1 MPTISDVP
9 APASTINF
17 PRIEPTDPSRDG
29 SRQCELPWYRNC
41 MSCRQACIVPLKVF
55 EHSPHDGRDR
65 PPCHC
70 EIHVVDREIDK
81 LSDDWKALQETM
93 RPRMTSSTSFVI
105 LGKQCETVLV
115 TLLPAGEEP
124 TQSSNRTGLS
134 CFREF
139 VRSDMELISG
149 GFSAESSEWLN
160 RLPTTFKLLALII
173 GEIVNGRRQGGLWL
187 L

>member
-1 MPTISDVP
+1 MASIGDVSS
-9 APASTINF
+9 PASTIYF
-17 PRIEPTDPSRDG
+17 PRIESTDPSRDG
-29 SRQCELPWYRNC
+29 SRQCELSRNRNR
-41 MSCRQACIVPLKVF
+41 MSCRQACVVPLKVF

-81 LSDDWKALQETM
+81 LSDDRKALQKTM

-139 VRSDMELISG
+139 VRSDMELISSG
-149 GFSAESSEWLN
+149 LSVESSQWLY
-160 RLPTTFKLLALII
+160 RLPTPFKLLALII
-173 GEIVNGRRQGGLWL
+173 GEIVNGRRQGGLRL